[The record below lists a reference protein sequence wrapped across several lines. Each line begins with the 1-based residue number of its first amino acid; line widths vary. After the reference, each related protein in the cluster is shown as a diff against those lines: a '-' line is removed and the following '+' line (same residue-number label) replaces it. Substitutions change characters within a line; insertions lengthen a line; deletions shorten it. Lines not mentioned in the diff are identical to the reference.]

1 VPEVCSWAAPEPAWW
16 LNLQALPA
24 ATVQL
29 HDRAMAVRGRAAT
42 GPERERLWT
51 GWREYEELDGYAI
64 RRPGETAI
72 VVLES
77 VT

>member
-1 VPEVCSWAAPEPAWW
+1 
-16 LNLQALPA
+16 
-24 ATVQL
+24 
-29 HDRAMAVRGRAAT
+29 MAVRGRAAT